1 MKRLLEDIVQQNEKE
16 SNEEGYTG
24 FERKNSPG
32 YAMKGYAREHL
43 VGGPER
49 NCSELEQE
57 IFQVERIWRKK
68 KKERKNLVGREYD

>member
-1 MKRLLEDIVQQNEKE
+1 MKRLLEDVVQQNEKE
-16 SNEEGYTG
+16 SNEERDMG

-32 YAMKGYAREHL
+32 YTMKGNAREHL
-43 VGGPER
+43 VGGLER

-68 KKERKNLVGREYD
+68 ERKKEFGRQRI